1 MQFNIS
7 GTTMQTVS
15 IDLQAGETIY
25 SQRNVMGWM
34 TDNVQMNTTT
44 GGGVFAAIKRSDQ
57 HGAGRHAS
65 ARAAYRAVR
74 CRLSL
79 SRIRC
84 GSPIAVN
91 RGEPDKLSKVAGFE
105 ATKRTARV

>member
-34 TDNVQMNTTT
+34 TDTIQMNTHT
-44 GGGVFAAIKRSDQ
+44 GGGLFKALKRSISGGGMFVVDYTATGPARIAFAARF
-57 HGAGRHAS
+57 
-65 ARAAYRAVR
+65 
-74 CRLSL
+74 
-79 SRIRC
+79 
-84 GSPIAVN
+84 P
-91 RGEPDKLSKVAGFE
+91 
-105 ATKRTARV
+105 